1 MTKPAEAVLGLHLM
15 LLRHAKSSWD
25 DTTFDDAARH
35 LAPRGEK
42 AATAMGRMVA
52 DHGMLPD
59 LVLCSPA
66 VRARQTWDLV
76 SAALPRPVPM
86 KIVDDLYDFGDGAA
100 LADVIR
106 EHGGSAPRLL
116 LVAHNPAMEN
126 LANRLAARGDKEF
139 RARMAAK
146 YPTAALAV
154 IAFDIGSWSKLGT
167 GGGTLTHFIRPRD
180 LPECAS
186 T

>member
-1 MTKPAEAVLGLHLM
+1 
-15 LLRHAKSSWD
+15 
-25 DTTFDDAARH
+25 
-35 LAPRGEK
+35 
-42 AATAMGRMVA
+42 
-52 DHGMLPD
+52 
-59 LVLCSPA
+59 
-66 VRARQTWDLV
+66 
-76 SAALPRPVPM
+76 M

-100 LADVIR
+100 LAYVIR